1 MRIGKKAAAWAAALI
16 VLAGALVYFN
26 RPQGAAP
33 AAASALPAADRL
45 SLGSAEG
52 EKLPDFSVRMT
63 DGRVF
68 TLSDHRGKAVVIDL
82 WATWC
87 APCVREM
94 RYFEKLRET
103 RPEDVVVL
111 AVHSDLVTEDVDRF
125 LSEKGWALDFAVDS
139 DGAVASLV
147 GAGTMLPHTVVLD
160 RAGKV
165 IYNRPGSVDME
176 MLDILARTALGETGL
191 RPMKSP

>member
-1 MRIGKKAAAWAAALI
+1 M
-16 VLAGALVYFN
+16 LAGALVYFN
-26 RPQGAAP
+26 LPRGTAP
-33 AAASALPAADRL
+33 APAQAPVEE
-45 SLGSAEG
+45 SFPSGSAEG
-52 EKLPDFSVRMT
+52 ERLPDFSVTMT

-94 RYFEKLRET
+94 RYFEKLKET

-111 AVHSDLVTEDVDRF
+111 AVHSDLITEDVDRF
-125 LSEKGWALDFAVDS
+125 LSEKGWALDFAVDV

-165 IYNRPGSVDME
+165 IYNRPVSVDME
-176 MLDILARTALGETGL
+176 MLDILARTALGETAE
-191 RPMKSP
+191 

>member
-26 RPQGAAP
+26 LPLDPAPSPAP
-33 AAASALPAADRL
+33 APAEDL
-45 SLGSAEG
+45 TPSGSAEG